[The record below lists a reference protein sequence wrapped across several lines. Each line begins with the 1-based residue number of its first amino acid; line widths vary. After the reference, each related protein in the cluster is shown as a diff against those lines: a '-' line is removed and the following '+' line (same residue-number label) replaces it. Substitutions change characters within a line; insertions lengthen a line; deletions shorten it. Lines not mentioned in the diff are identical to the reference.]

1 MRIIGLGFSKH
12 AHDVACDEVETLA
25 GIVRGLRS
33 STATS
38 LTALA

>member
-1 MRIIGLGFSKH
+1 MRITGLGSGKRP
-12 AHDVACDEVETLA
+12 HDVACDEVETLV
-25 GIVRGLRS
+25 GVGRGLKS